1 MTYSTKKIED
11 YSLPLPITQTAD
23 ITAQHFSL
31 QQPSPQKAEQV
42 RLNTLA
48 VYAVNDYLQLMG
60 IPTELT
66 AGDSW
71 NPVMRLCTDV
81 ADLEVTGKGR
91 LECRPVKI
99 SSHSCHVPL
108 EVQEDRIGYM
118 LIQIDEA
125 NREAIILGFTKT
137 AVTGEL
143 HISQLQPLESL
154 LKHLSQIGQ
163 PELVKPPVELSQW
176 LQGIV
181 ETGWQTIER
190 LLSPE
195 AIDLAF
201 SFRSVGLGTRLGK
214 LIDLGIQIAGHPI
227 ALIVTVSRESDKIN
241 VMLQVHP
248 TNHSEYLP
256 SNLQLIV
263 LDESGTE
270 FLQTQSRN
278 ADNYI
283 QLQFWGSL
291 GEQFSVKIALNDASI
306 TENFVL

>member
-1 MTYSTKKIED
+1 MTYSTQEIED

-23 ITAQHFSL
+23 ITAQRFSL
-31 QQPSPQKAEQV
+31 QQPNPQKAEQV

-91 LECRPVKI
+91 LECRPLKT
-99 SSHSCHVPL
+99 SSYSCHLPL
-108 EVQEDRIGYM
+108 EVQEDRIGYV

-125 NREAIILGFTKT
+125 YREATILGFTKT

-143 HISQLQPLESL
+143 HIRQLQPLENL
-154 LKHLSQIGQ
+154 LQHLSEIGQ
-163 PELVKPPVELSQW
+163 PVQLSQW

-181 ETGWQTIER
+181 EAGWQSLET
-190 LLSPE
+190 LLRPE
-195 AIDLAF
+195 ATALAF
-201 SFRSVGLGTRLGK
+201 NFRSEGLGTRLGK
-214 LIDLGIQIAGHPI
+214 PIDLGIQIAGHPI
-227 ALIVTVSRESDKIN
+227 ALIVAVTPESEQRIK
-241 VMLQVHP
+241 VLLQVHP
-248 TNHSEYLP
+248 TTHPYCLP
-256 SNLQLIV
+256 ENLQLIV
-263 LDESGTE
+263 LDENGAK
-270 FLQTQSRN
+270 FLETQARN

-283 QLQFWGSL
+283 QLEVWGNV
-291 GEQFSVKIALNDASI
+291 GERFCVKITLADATI
-306 TENFVL
+306 TEVFVF

>member
-1 MTYSTKKIED
+1 MTYSTREID
-11 YSLPLPITQTAD
+11 GYSLPLPITQAAN
-23 ITAQHFSL
+23 ITAQRFSL
-31 QQPSPQKAEQV
+31 QQPNSQKAEQV
-42 RLNTLA
+42 YLNTLA

-99 SSHSCHVPL
+99 SESTCHVPL
-108 EVQEDRIGYM
+108 EVQEDRIGYV
-118 LIQIDEA
+118 LIQIDKA
-125 NREAIILGFTKT
+125 HGEAIILGFTKT
-137 AVTGEL
+137 AVTDEL
-143 HISQLQPLESL
+143 HISHLQPLESL
-154 LKHLSQIGQ
+154 LKHLSQIGE
-163 PELVKPPVELSQW
+163 PELVNPPVQLSQW

-181 ETGWQTIER
+181 EAGWQTIET
-190 LLSPE
+190 LLNPE
-195 AIDLAF
+195 ATALAF
-201 SFRSVGLGTRLGK
+201 SFRSGGLGTKFGK
-214 LIDLGIQIAGHPI
+214 LIDLGIQLAGHPV

-248 TNHSEYLP
+248 NNHSEYLP

-306 TENFVL
+306 TEDFVL